1 MTQTALPA
9 PQHVTARR
17 RAFFGLFNADGW
29 PWAIVKSLFW
39 FVLIIML
46 LGYIP
51 DRAYYFTVQKTVDV
65 GLLAWSPVNFCPP
78 ENETLP
84 CPVPAGATLPWHP
97 SPAEINLPAARTDGV
112 AGVIGQT
119 YLYAGGSNGS
129 AASADVYVSHAVGS
143 GNLDA
148 WSAGPALPE
157 ARADAASVVVGN
169 TLYVIGGNGPD
180 GKPTTTTF
188 SLTVANDGSLGAWVT
203 EAKLALPEAR
213 AGSSA
218 VAVSD
223 GLVVLGGTDGTAATR
238 SVWKSQNDKSGKPGA
253 WVPQVGVLAEAN
265 VDGLAVHVGDII
277 FVVGGRNETG
287 AVVATVQ
294 QGLVGGDKD
303 HPVPVTDPNQIIA
316 AWRMSAETNLPGP
329 RTNMAGFTANGAI
342 YVQGG
347 SDGVGPRTETLWA
360 TPDAEGVIPA
370 WTHLA
375 QTDLGTGI
383 AGSSAMVAGSHAFI
397 VAGTTAAGP
406 TAGLARTNLAP
417 QEPFFQLGILGA
429 TIPALKLD
437 GEIGQQIGYLNAA
450 TVGAVNFILLI
461 GVGWAFNNKERVRAL
476 VESRRRR
483 KG

>member
-1 MTQTALPA
+1 MTQTALTA
-9 PQHVTARR
+9 PQHVTPRR

-39 FVLIIML
+39 FVLIIIL

-65 GLLAWSPVNFCPP
+65 GLLAWSPINLCPP

-84 CPVPAGATLPWHP
+84 CPAPAGATLPWHP
-97 SPAEINLPAARTDGV
+97 SPAEVNLLAARTDGV
-112 AGVIGQT
+112 VGVMGQT
-119 YLYAGGSNGS
+119 YIYAGGSDGS
-129 AASADVYVSHAVGS
+129 AASADVYVSHAVGT
-143 GNLDA
+143 GNIDK

-169 TLYVIGGNGPD
+169 TLYVIGGFGPD
-180 GKPTTTTF
+180 GKPTTTTY
-188 SLTVANDGSLGAWVT
+188 SLTVANDGSLGKWVT
-203 EAKLALPEAR
+203 EEKLALPEPR

-238 SVWKSQNDKSGKPGA
+238 SVWKSQNDKSGKPQA
-253 WVPQVGVLAEAN
+253 WVAQVGVLAEAN

-287 AVVATVQ
+287 NAVATVQ
-294 QGLVGGDKD
+294 QGFVGG
-303 HPVPVTDPNQIIA
+303 PNATVEDPNIVS
-316 AWRMSAETNLPGP
+316 AWRYSAETNLPGP
-329 RTNMAGFTANGAI
+329 RTNMSGFTANGGI

-360 TPDAEGVIPA
+360 TPDADGVIPG

-375 QTDLGTGI
+375 PTDLGAGV
-383 AGSSAMVAGSHAFI
+383 AGSAAMVAGSHAFI
-397 VAGTTAAGP
+397 VGGTTASGP

-450 TVGAVNFILLI
+450 TVGAINFILLI
-461 GVGWAFNNKERVRAL
+461 AVGWAFNHKEKVRAF

>member
-51 DRAYYFTVQKTVDV
+51 DRAYYFTVQKTVDI

-97 SPAEINLPAARTDGV
+97 SPAEVNLPAARTDGV
-112 AGVIGQT
+112 AGLIGQT
-119 YLYAGGSNGS
+119 YLYAGGSDGS
-129 AASADVYVSHAVGS
+129 AATADVYVSHVVGT
-143 GNLDA
+143 GNIDA

-157 ARADAASVVVGN
+157 ARSDAASVVIGN
-169 TLYVIGGNGPD
+169 TLYVIGGFGPD
-180 GKPTTTTF
+180 GKPTTTTY
-188 SLTVANDGSLGAWVT
+188 SLTVANDGSLGEWVT
-203 EAKLALPEAR
+203 EEKLALPEPR

-238 SVWKSQNDKSGKPGA
+238 SVWKSQNDKAGKPQA
-253 WVPQVGVLAEAN
+253 WVAQVGPLAEAN
-265 VDGLAVHVGDII
+265 VDGVAVHVGDII

-287 AVVATVQ
+287 NVVATVQ
-294 QGLVGGDKD
+294 QGFVGG
-303 HPVPVTDPNQIIA
+303 PNATTADPNIVS
-316 AWRMSAETNLPGP
+316 AWRYSAETNLPGP
-329 RTNMAGFTANGAI
+329 RTDMSGFTANGAI
-342 YVQGG
+342 HVQGG

-360 TPDAEGVIPA
+360 TPTAAGVIPG

-375 QTDLGTGI
+375 QTDLGDGAAI
-383 AGSSAMVAGSHAFI
+383 AGSAAVVSGSHAFI
-397 VAGTTAAGP
+397 IGGTTASGP

-450 TVGAVNFILLI
+450 TVGAINFIVLI
-461 GVGWAFNNKERVRAL
+461 AVGWAFNHREKVRAF
-476 VESRRRR
+476 VERRRRR

>member
-9 PQHVTARR
+9 PQHVIARR

-29 PWAIVKSLFW
+29 PWAVVKSLFW
-39 FVLIIML
+39 FVLIIIL

-65 GLLAWSPVNFCPP
+65 GLLAWSPINLCPP

-97 SPAEINLPAARTDGV
+97 SPAEVALPAARADG
-112 AGVIGQT
+112 AGAVLGQT
-119 YLYAGGSNGS
+119 YLYVGGSDGT
-129 AASADVYVSHAVGS
+129 AATADVYVSHAVGT

-148 WSAGPALPE
+148 WSAGPSLPE
-157 ARADAASVVVGN
+157 ARSNAASVVIGSR
-169 TLYVIGGNGPD
+169 LYVIGGNGPD

-188 SLTVANDGSLGAWVT
+188 SMDIANDGTLGEWVIEET
-203 EAKLALPEAR
+203 LALPEPR
-213 AGSSA
+213 AGGSA

-223 GLVVLGGTDGTAATR
+223 GLVVLGGTDGTVATR
-238 SVWKSQNDKSGKPGA
+238 SVWKSQNDASGKAGA
-253 WVPQVGVLAEAN
+253 WAAQEPLAEAN
-265 VDGLAVHVGDII
+265 VDGLAVHVGD
-277 FVVGGRNETG
+277 FVFVIGGRNETG
-287 AVVATVQ
+287 NVVATVQ
-294 QGLVGGDKD
+294 RGLVGG
-303 HPVPVTDPNQIIA
+303 PAATAEDPNIVA
-316 AWRMSAETNLPGP
+316 DWRYSAETNLPGP
-329 RTNMAGFTANGAI
+329 RTNMSGFTANGGI

-347 SDGVGPRTETLWA
+347 SDGVAPRTETLWA
-360 TPDAEGVIPA
+360 TPDAGGVIPA
-370 WTHLA
+370 WQHLA
-375 QTDLGTGI
+375 QTDLGYGI
-383 AGSSAMVAGSHAFI
+383 EGGAGVVAGSYAFVI
-397 VAGTTAAGP
+397 AGNTPSGLSAN
-406 TAGLARTNLAP
+406 LARTNLAP

-461 GVGWAFNNKERVRAL
+461 AVGWAFNHKEKVQAFL
-476 VESRRRR
+476 ASRRRR